1 MSLEIIVEEVGQA
14 LLGLLGGIA
23 VIYMFAQLLN
33 MVTAF

>member
-14 LLGLLGGIA
+14 LLGLLGGSA
-23 VIYMFAQLLN
+23 VIYMFVQLLN

>member
-14 LLGLLGGIA
+14 LLGLLSGSA
-23 VIYMFAQLLN
+23 VIYMFMQLLN